1 MTSFQPSLLRGG
13 GGGGRSGPSSSSS
26 ATHRSRHDEPQLP
39 EAYQQERPPWR
50 PPLHPAAA
58 DRDVPDLFPTKPN
71 QQEDDMSQF
80 RVRKGFD
87 SRPYVRNE
95 TSFAHEMIYTRLASS
110 DTIATL
116 SSWMDEVMLRR
127 RELDRAGVAPSQ
139 YKAPSRVTLNEV
151 KLANYVKDLA
161 DPSVPLNRLSRSVPH
176 GFRGEKLFEMLWAG
190 GALPSATSANIAN
203 NNYFPHRV
211 PNASTASTPSVSAP
225 ASAAAAA
232 RKSVD
237 ISRAVWFIRALG
249 AAELS
254 SLRNKSA
261 ATIVP
266 EITSNLCTWMAR
278 QVAELNLVQAAE
290 SSSTAAASPAPVS
303 PSTHM
308 PRTPGAGP
316 ASLSRSIAAVHFTRT
331 PSNLNPAS
339 SPSPAPAK
347 EVCSVLQSE
356 VDEERWVAKWSYSLS
371 LARHLHA
378 QNLLDRSVLVRWIVD
393 AFAASNLVQLPFMV
407 ELIQEVLVFIL
418 RRRSFVRP
426 FIAALLV
433 QVPTLD
439 ARLDPTTSG
448 GLRTKLVLL
457 FRIVCENIPDALI
470 SPRLWS
476 EHSATLLQLL
486 NEIGADSESLPSFAT
501 TSFVEQALKPRV
513 DRLLIHSPSG
523 DSSNSGNTD
532 TQPTASPTLQQHLDI
547 RALDSFSMTTIDR
560 IFLQKPHGADRHTK
574 HDRDDA
580 IWAPRVDTILTWA
593 CTDRRSGVARQY
605 LAATLLEKIRFGVS
619 WEESSEETDQVS
631 LPAFDLEHHTKKT
644 RKINIE
650 PMLIKWL
657 GDIESALIHNLD
669 ETETQSRTCLLATV
683 DVAAIVVLVG
693 ELARRG
699 VFSYTKY
706 LQRLI
711 ARGMTTASST
721 GSTKQRVGGDT
732 AASTTSSNA
741 SASRDSL
748 HLRLLRSLPLYDQPA
763 SVYLQRRQAIYGDRT
778 KETYEDAA
786 QRRALRQLQ
795 SFLPFAFADQGHAA
809 TDGQVALDV
818 PSQPVE
824 GQSRDLEQ
832 SLSRLW
838 SASRFVRCKIFRS
851 ELLPALTA
859 RVEALNGE
867 QLSQVSAVFV
877 MADDFEGL
885 AQLLATLLLRPLSD
899 SLARAAFNM
908 VIEHSLVWR
917 SMDIMGTLN
926 QLVRQQLNHSSSIRN
941 DRQAVMASTTLLRL
955 RTLIEGIPSRISA
968 PSFDPGT
975 EYDAVHQHVQALR
988 PNVDALLRRFAKLI
1002 ESSAESREGTA
1013 STPAEGSDMLTPFR
1027 SLFIQPDATSDEII
1041 ERTIVE
1047 SVLASSDASL
1057 VSAAVR
1063 LIDQL
1068 YLEASLEIDERHARW
1083 LSHLV
1088 HSIEHGTHSDTSVKV
1103 LLLLLTRLV
1112 AHGTLNLQLAMDTF
1126 LLPYL
1131 LSSVRRLTDPA
1142 TRGTETSLH
1151 LGAAV
1156 SSLGEIFASS
1166 VGETVP
1172 APCYE
1177 DMRAFGAQA
1186 MLLFAQVN
1194 LPSLLRAVTCLIC
1207 ASDEASIVDAA
1218 DKAQIEAFWKALLQ
1232 SQPMQIAF
1240 RQDPRMCMLT
1250 IKDTCKSMWG
1260 CNPSR
1265 IIDLAMACLDPTSLL
1280 LREVTSIDA
1289 AAVKARLDGWDTAVV
1304 ANELVEIFE
1313 RLQLVESSF
1322 QSRADSRTKA
1332 LASGIFDDLFVRL
1345 PDIGAQLMR
1354 DCQSSGLISRFTD
1367 IGIKILSD
1375 KVKASADAD
1384 ADAAKRGEQ
1393 LDVPKN
1399 DACLDGQG
1407 NAKLGADKAASSKMS
1422 GSADSAAAAAAA
1434 AADAAAESTKSPREQ
1449 EVESTMR
1456 SVLRMCEQQASFI
1469 FNATD
1474 ADSCGQLLLH
1484 VVTSLEEALGSVNVS
1499 ARDDPA
1505 RLSSLLHRGLTF
1517 QLLHLVMRFGCLWN
1531 GSIKSVALRL
1541 VKALLELTRQ
1551 AGEGADCGAHFT
1563 LLLDSLSFVL
1573 DELPPQFLGA
1583 CLPELETQLQV
1594 MELATQE
1601 RTDKLQQLSFR
1612 LDNATTVSG
1621 WFVASSAG
1629 AALKR
1634 GWYTP
1639 GGLNPWECAEYLDAP
1654 PAGSAAGGP
1663 GGAATGVGG
1672 NIVRV
1677 GPVQA
1682 RTTAANARGGGATAG
1697 VQSAA
1702 AAPTGSETS
1711 TLPGARTGWT
1721 SKLSLNTAFPLSM
1734 LGLRV
1739 TRDLVPQYASPASP
1753 SAASV
1758 TSNDASSVTSGHPTA
1773 TSASAANAASSDATA
1788 STERDEAMSSLPI
1801 FVESERTYGSR
1812 MAGEPAFSRDLRR
1825 GLLLQPVLPPQRVDG
1840 SQDDVAAVNGGAG
1853 SGGGMQSRMTGAS
1866 SDAIPVIDL
1875 TWDDDEVMS
1884 SSQHQPSSSQQGRQ
1898 QQQQQAGGSAPVA
1911 GTAAGT
1917 TSRKR
1922 RMSKRD

>member
-1 MTSFQPSLLRGG
+1 MPSA
-13 GGGGRSGPSSSSS
+13 SQ
-26 ATHRSRHDEPQLP
+26 RSRHDETQLP
-39 EAYQQERPPWR
+39 EAYQQERPSWR

-71 QQEDDMSQF
+71 QPEDDMSQIS
-80 RVRKGFD
+80 VRKGFAA
-87 SRPYVRNE
+87 RAYVRNE
-95 TSFAHEMIYTRLASS
+95 SFSAYEMIFTRLASP
-110 DTIATL
+110 DALNTL

-127 RELDRAGVAPSQ
+127 LELDRASVAPSQ
-139 YKAPSRVTLNEV
+139 YKAPSRVTLNEA

-161 DPSVPLNRLSRSVPH
+161 DPAVPLTRLSKSVPH

-190 GALPSATSANIAN
+190 GALPSAATANITT
-203 NNYFPHRV
+203 NNYLTHRI
-211 PNASTASTPSVSAP
+211 PNASTAPTPSASAP
-225 ASAAAAA
+225 ASTATTG

-266 EITSNLCTWMAR
+266 EITSNLCTWMAK
-278 QVAELNLVQAAE
+278 QVAELSLVQAAE

-303 PSTHM
+303 PSTQM

-316 ASLSRSIAAVHFTRT
+316 ASLSRSIAAVHFART

-339 SPSPAPAK
+339 SPSPAPTK

-356 VDEERWVAKWSYSLS
+356 VDEERWIAKWSYSLS

-378 QNLLDRSVLVRWIVD
+378 QNLLDRSILVRWIVD

-407 ELIQEVLVFIL
+407 ELVQEVLVFIL
-418 RRRSFVRP
+418 RRRCFVRP
-426 FIAALLV
+426 FLAALLI
-433 QVPTLD
+433 QIPTLD
-439 ARLDPTTSG
+439 ARLDPAAG
-448 GLRTKLVLL
+448 GSLRTKLVLL
-457 FRIVCENIPDALI
+457 FRIVCENSPDALI
-470 SPRLWS
+470 SPRLWL

-486 NEIGADSESLPSFAT
+486 NENNSDTELLMSITNSNQVAD
-501 TSFVEQALKPRV
+501 FVEQALRPRV
-513 DRLLIHSPSG
+513 DRLLLHSHSG
-523 DSSNSGNTD
+523 DPSHSDNAEAQPALSSI
-532 TQPTASPTLQQHLDI
+532 LQQHLDI
-547 RALDSFSMTTIDR
+547 QALDSFDMTTIDR
-560 IFLQKPHGADRHTK
+560 VFLQRAHGTHRHAK

-580 IWAPRVDTILTWA
+580 VWAPRIDTILTWA

-605 LAATLLEKIRFGVS
+605 LAATLIEKIRFGVS

-631 LPAFDLEHHTKKT
+631 LPAFDLEHHSKKT
-644 RKINIE
+644 RKINVE

-657 GDIESALIHNLD
+657 GDVESALSHNLN
-669 ETETQSRTCLLATV
+669 ETTLEARTCLLAAI

-699 VFSYTKY
+699 VFFYTKY

-711 ARGMTTASST
+711 ARGITTASST
-721 GSTKQRVGGDT
+721 GITQQRVGGDA
-732 AASTTSSNA
+732 AASAPSSSA
-741 SASRDSL
+741 PASRGFL

-795 SFLPFAFADQGHAA
+795 SFLPFAFAEQGQPPP
-809 TDGQVALDV
+809 DMPMP
-818 PSQPVE
+818 PSQ
-824 GQSRDLEQ
+824 GDSHDLEQ
-832 SLSRLW
+832 DLSQLW
-838 SASRFVRCKIFRS
+838 SASRFVRSKIFRS
-851 ELLPALTA
+851 ELLPAVTA
-859 RVEALNGE
+859 RVEVLNSE
-867 QLSQVSAVFV
+867 QFSQVSAVLV

-908 VIEHSLVWR
+908 VIEYSLIWR

-968 PSFDPGT
+968 PPLDPHA
-975 EYDAVHQHVQALR
+975 EYDAVQQHVQALR
-988 PNVDALLRRFAKLI
+988 PNVDALLQRFAKLI
-1002 ESSAESREGTA
+1002 GSTAGSTNDSRTP
-1013 STPAEGSDMLTPFR
+1013 TPAEGSDMLTPFR
-1027 SLFIQPDATSDEII
+1027 SLFMQPDATSDEII

-1047 SVLASSDASL
+1047 SVLARSDASL
-1057 VSAAVR
+1057 VPAAVR

-1088 HSIEHGTHSDTSVKV
+1088 PSIEHGTHSDTSIKV
-1103 LLLLLTRLV
+1103 LFNLLTRLV

-1142 TRGTETSLH
+1142 TRGTEASLH

-1166 VGETVP
+1166 VGERVP
-1172 APCYE
+1172 ATCYE

-1186 MLLFAQVN
+1186 VLLFAQVN
-1194 LPSLLRAVTCLIC
+1194 LLSLLRAVTCLIC
-1207 ASDEASIVDAA
+1207 ASDESSIVDAA
-1218 DKAQIEAFWKALLQ
+1218 DKAQIDKFWKALLR
-1232 SQPMQIAF
+1232 SHPMRIAF
-1240 RQDPRMCMLT
+1240 RQDPRLCMLT

-1265 IIDLAMACLDPTSLL
+1265 IIDLALACLDPTSLL
-1280 LREVTSIDA
+1280 LRDVTSIDA
-1289 AAVKARLDGWDTAVV
+1289 ASVKARLDGWDTAVV

-1322 QSRADSRTKA
+1322 QSRADSKTKA

-1384 ADAAKRGEQ
+1384 AETAKKAKQ
-1393 LDVPKN
+1393 LDARKE
-1399 DACLDGQG
+1399 DASVNGHANARTEGQS
-1407 NAKLGADKAASSKMS
+1407 DSREAASSNDTDTAVAS
-1422 GSADSAAAAAAA
+1422 SDSA
-1434 AADAAAESTKSPREQ
+1434 KSPREQ

-1456 SVLRMCEQQASFI
+1456 SVLRMCEQQATFI

-1474 ADSCGQLLLH
+1474 ADSCGQLLSH
-1484 VVTSLEEALGSVNVS
+1484 VVTSLEDALNPADSN
-1499 ARDDPA
+1499 ARDDA
-1505 RLSSLLHRGLTF
+1505 TRLSTLLHRGLTF

-1531 GSIKSVALRL
+1531 GSIKSVVLRL

-1551 AGEGADCGAHFT
+1551 AGERAECGAQFS

-1573 DELPPQFLGA
+1573 DELPPQLLST
-1583 CLPELETQLQV
+1583 CLPELETQLQA

-1601 RTDKLQQLSFR
+1601 RTNKLQQLSFQ
-1612 LDNATTVSG
+1612 LDNATMVSG

-1634 GWYTP
+1634 GWYMP

-1654 PAGSAAGGP
+1654 PAGGVASGSGAAAAG
-1663 GGAATGVGG
+1663 AGG
-1672 NIVRV
+1672 NAVRA

-1682 RTTAANARGGGATAG
+1682 RATGANVRTGVGAG
-1697 VQSAA
+1697 VQTT
-1702 AAPTGSETS
+1702 TGASSDSQTS

-1721 SKLSLNTAFPLSM
+1721 SKLSLNTAIPLSM

-1758 TSNDASSVTSGHPTA
+1758 ASNDACSQPTTSTPSNAISTTTA
-1773 TSASAANAASSDATA
+1773 ATA
-1788 STERDEAMSSLPI
+1788 STEQEDPVSSLPI
-1801 FVESERTYGSR
+1801 FVESERSYGQR

-1840 SQDDVAAVNGGAG
+1840 SLDDVDANGGG
-1853 SGGGMQSRMTGAS
+1853 VMRSGNVGLS

-1875 TWDDDEVMS
+1875 TWDDDDVMP
-1884 SSQHQPSSSQQGRQ
+1884 SSQHHQQHQ
-1898 QQQQQAGGSAPVA
+1898 QQQSQQTGGSAP
-1911 GTAAGT
+1911 AAVVGT